1 MGRTDDSIGANVDVE
16 ETEDAPAV
24 VVHVIVPAAENVPSV
39 VITSIL
45 DGGDEQVEVTD
56 SSFNVVF
63 RSIKRMSKND
73 LFANKQTA
81 QMFGAKG
88 CLIFWLY
95 YMG

>member
-1 MGRTDDSIGANVDVE
+1 MGRIDDSTGANVDVE

-24 VVHVIVPAAENVPSV
+24 VVHVMVPAAEKVPSV

-63 RSIKRMSKND
+63 RSVKRSWEND
-73 LFANKQTA
+73 LFANE
-81 QMFGAKG
+81 
-88 CLIFWLY
+88 
-95 YMG
+95 